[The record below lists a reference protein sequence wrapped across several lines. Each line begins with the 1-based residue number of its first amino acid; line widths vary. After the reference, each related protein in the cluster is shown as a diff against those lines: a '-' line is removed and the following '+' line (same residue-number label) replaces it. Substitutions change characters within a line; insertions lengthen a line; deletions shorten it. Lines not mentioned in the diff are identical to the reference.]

1 MQRGHDIL
9 ASSLCETGDSHVILR
24 LAEPEGGQLLGEL
37 ICIADGKLDFGVS
50 VIFGDLGDDVPVGGK
65 EPKVSKVIMI

>member
-1 MQRGHDIL
+1 MQRRHDVL
-9 ASSLCETGDSHVILR
+9 ASALCETGDSHVCLR

-50 VIFGDLGDDVPVGGK
+50 VIFGDLGDDVPVEEK
-65 EPKVSKVIMI
+65 SQR